1 LALPQ
6 APAFVV
12 SCFGWV
18 FGRIY
23 YWYSNPGLG
32 VLDLAPRKFRQE
44 DGELEVSLGYI
55 VKRIFKTGCTV

>member
-1 LALPQ
+1 M
-6 APAFVV
+6 V